1 MMNEKKHGIGHNIRQ
16 AVLVTVVLL
25 VLCGLVFPVLL
36 SGLSAVIFPSQAKGS
51 LVTADGIAVGAKNV
65 GQDFTEDY
73 FMWCRPSAYNYNTY
87 YEEDTDGDGQVEQYY
102 NDGSEFAGLS
112 SGSNNYAPS
121 NPALTERVEADIEEF
136 LEKNPGVSREDIPTD
151 LMTAS
156 GSGLDPHISPS
167 NHGPRMPSWAED
179 TGMQFHFEKMLEKR
193 YEPQV
198 TVTNETPAWLMI
210 CLAESI
216 KDWIGQSP
224 RIFCKSEEPY
234 LQFGYEVLTFPV
246 AEFAQIFGPLI
257 YAINQAWP
265 VQVFGMGSQDELVE
279 LSFTKEGTAP
289 TIQQKNVSGIP
300 CAELRDLYFCVKF
313 PDPLAAD
320 CMFRLLDAV
329 EKKSAAVALE
339 WEYADFLE
347 QQRLARIDR
356 TLSYCYV
363 SLEEEESA
371 DPVGWLSG
379 LTLQQKC
386 ELWRMFLGKRLFLP
400 EFEWL
405 RDAMLQGAVPN
416 WIEWHLA
423 LYRVLEEENIRFFCK
438 DGQFELLDKEGHRIY
453 FGVDHSEAA
462 EQVLMKVLFPLNQ

>member
-1 MMNEKKHGIGHNIRQ
+1 
-16 AVLVTVVLL
+16 
-25 VLCGLVFPVLL
+25 
-36 SGLSAVIFPSQAKGS
+36 
-51 LVTADGIAVGAKNV
+51 
-65 GQDFTEDY
+65 
-73 FMWCRPSAYNYNTY
+73 
-87 YEEDTDGDGQVEQYY
+87 
-102 NDGSEFAGLS
+102 
-112 SGSNNYAPS
+112 
-121 NPALTERVEADIEEF
+121 
-136 LEKNPGVSREDIPTD
+136 
-151 LMTAS
+151 
-156 GSGLDPHISPS
+156 
-167 NHGPRMPSWAED
+167 
-179 TGMQFHFEKMLEKR
+179 MQFHFEKTLEKR

-329 EKKSAAVALE
+329 EKSLRRGPGVGVRRFSGTAAA
-339 WEYADFLE
+339 
-347 QQRLARIDR
+347 
-356 TLSYCYV
+356 
-363 SLEEEESA
+363 
-371 DPVGWLSG
+371 
-379 LTLQQKC
+379 
-386 ELWRMFLGKRLFLP
+386 GK
-400 EFEWL
+400 
-405 RDAMLQGAVPN
+405 N
-416 WIEWHLA
+416 
-423 LYRVLEEENIRFFCK
+423 
-438 DGQFELLDKEGHRIY
+438 
-453 FGVDHSEAA
+453 
-462 EQVLMKVLFPLNQ
+462 

>member
-1 MMNEKKHGIGHNIRQ
+1 MPNCKT
-16 AVLVTVVLL
+16 AVPYRGTPEQEERLRKVIEEHKGQPGATM
-25 VLCGLVFPVLL
+25 PVLQAAQEIFGYLPEEVQIMVAEGLDIPL
-36 SGLSAVIFPSQAKGS
+36 SEV
-51 LVTADGIAVGAKNV
+51 
-65 GQDFTEDY
+65 Y
-73 FMWCRPSAYNYNTY
+73 
-87 YEEDTDGDGQVEQYY
+87 
-102 NDGSEFAGLS
+102 
-112 SGSNNYAPS
+112 
-121 NPALTERVEADIEEF
+121 
-136 LEKNPGVSREDIPTD
+136 GVSTFYSFFTLNPK
-151 LMTAS
+151 
-156 GSGLDPHISPS
+156 GKYQIS
-167 NHGPRMPSWAED
+167 
-179 TGMQFHFEKMLEKR
+179 
-193 YEPQV
+193 V
-198 TVTNETPAWLMI
+198 
-210 CLAESI
+210 CL
-216 KDWIGQSP
+216 
-224 RIFCKSEEPY
+224 
-234 LQFGYEVLTFPV
+234 
-246 AEFAQIFGPLI
+246 
-257 YAINQAWP
+257 
-265 VQVFGMGSQDELVE
+265 
-279 LSFTKEGTAP
+279 GTA
-289 TIQQKNVSGIP
+289 
-300 CAELRDLYFCVKF
+300 CYVKG
-313 PDPLAAD
+313 AAD
-320 CMFRLLDAV
+320 VLDAV

>member
-1 MMNEKKHGIGHNIRQ
+1 MPIIK
-16 AVLVTVVLL
+16 
-25 VLCGLVFPVLL
+25 
-36 SGLSAVIFPSQAKGS
+36 
-51 LVTADGIAVGAKNV
+51 
-65 GQDFTEDY
+65 
-73 FMWCRPSAYNYNTY
+73 
-87 YEEDTDGDGQVEQYY
+87 
-102 NDGSEFAGLS
+102 
-112 SGSNNYAPS
+112 
-121 NPALTERVEADIEEF
+121 
-136 LEKNPGVSREDIPTD
+136 
-151 LMTAS
+151 AS
-156 GSGLDPHISPS
+156 GEEVRIIIIIFIKFITCFSTGIRKGNCRYSNRHCQLPPFFSPFYSFPAKTENITINFS
-167 NHGPRMPSWAED
+167 NSTGNRM
-179 TGMQFHFEKMLEKR
+179 
-193 YEPQV
+193 
-198 TVTNETPAWLMI
+198 
-210 CLAESI
+210 
-216 KDWIGQSP
+216 
-224 RIFCKSEEPY
+224 
-234 LQFGYEVLTFPV
+234 QFGYEVLTFPV

-257 YAINQAWP
+257 YAIHQAWP

>member
-1 MMNEKKHGIGHNIRQ
+1 
-16 AVLVTVVLL
+16 
-25 VLCGLVFPVLL
+25 
-36 SGLSAVIFPSQAKGS
+36 
-51 LVTADGIAVGAKNV
+51 
-65 GQDFTEDY
+65 
-73 FMWCRPSAYNYNTY
+73 
-87 YEEDTDGDGQVEQYY
+87 
-102 NDGSEFAGLS
+102 
-112 SGSNNYAPS
+112 
-121 NPALTERVEADIEEF
+121 
-136 LEKNPGVSREDIPTD
+136 
-151 LMTAS
+151 
-156 GSGLDPHISPS
+156 
-167 NHGPRMPSWAED
+167 
-179 TGMQFHFEKMLEKR
+179 MQFHFEKTLEKR

-224 RIFCKSEEPY
+224 RIFSKSEEPY

-279 LSFTKEGTAP
+279 LSFTKEGAVP

-300 CAELRDLYFCVKF
+300 CAELRDLYFCVKL

-400 EFEWL
+400 EF
-405 RDAMLQGAVPN
+405 
-416 WIEWHLA
+416 
-423 LYRVLEEENIRFFCK
+423 
-438 DGQFELLDKEGHRIY
+438 
-453 FGVDHSEAA
+453 
-462 EQVLMKVLFPLNQ
+462 

>member
-1 MMNEKKHGIGHNIRQ
+1 MNEKKHGIGHNIRQ

>member
-1 MMNEKKHGIGHNIRQ
+1 
-16 AVLVTVVLL
+16 
-25 VLCGLVFPVLL
+25 
-36 SGLSAVIFPSQAKGS
+36 
-51 LVTADGIAVGAKNV
+51 
-65 GQDFTEDY
+65 
-73 FMWCRPSAYNYNTY
+73 
-87 YEEDTDGDGQVEQYY
+87 
-102 NDGSEFAGLS
+102 
-112 SGSNNYAPS
+112 
-121 NPALTERVEADIEEF
+121 
-136 LEKNPGVSREDIPTD
+136 
-151 LMTAS
+151 
-156 GSGLDPHISPS
+156 
-167 NHGPRMPSWAED
+167 
-179 TGMQFHFEKMLEKR
+179 MQFHFEKTLEKR

-347 QQRLARIDR
+347 QQKLLALQPVFEGVIETEEPEKEWKVEIRLRENREYLKKIEY
-356 TLSYCYV
+356 LY
-363 SLEEEESA
+363 L
-371 DPVGWLSG
+371 
-379 LTLQQKC
+379 
-386 ELWRMFLGKRLFLP
+386 LFTRNGIP
-400 EFEWL
+400 WQTGL

>member
-1 MMNEKKHGIGHNIRQ
+1 
-16 AVLVTVVLL
+16 
-25 VLCGLVFPVLL
+25 
-36 SGLSAVIFPSQAKGS
+36 
-51 LVTADGIAVGAKNV
+51 
-65 GQDFTEDY
+65 
-73 FMWCRPSAYNYNTY
+73 
-87 YEEDTDGDGQVEQYY
+87 
-102 NDGSEFAGLS
+102 
-112 SGSNNYAPS
+112 
-121 NPALTERVEADIEEF
+121 
-136 LEKNPGVSREDIPTD
+136 
-151 LMTAS
+151 
-156 GSGLDPHISPS
+156 
-167 NHGPRMPSWAED
+167 
-179 TGMQFHFEKMLEKR
+179 MQFHFEKTLEKR

-371 DPVGWLSG
+371 NPVGWLSG